1 MSYVL
6 YKERDYR
13 NAYLEM
19 IQESSSILNEDTSQ
33 DQPTPI
39 DTSEFKAW
47 FGNSKVKDSDGAI
60 GFINGRSSIFCQD
73 CNRLRLTSDGKL
85 MPCLY
90 SAHTYDLKRLIRNRA
105 SDRQMRDLLKR
116 IISEKGNYT
125 KLSSFK
131 EEFSMCKV
139 GG

>member
-1 MSYVL
+1 MGHSHGPAL
-6 YKERDYR
+6 Y
-13 NAYLEM
+13 
-19 IQESSSILNEDTSQ
+19 
-33 DQPTPI
+33 
-39 DTSEFKAW
+39 F
-47 FGNSKVKDSDGAI
+47 KVKDSAGAI

-125 KLSSFK
+125 KLSSLK